1 MLFAL
6 GYLTGSIITL
16 GMSYGVVILYF
27 RYKQPIERKLF
38 QEESRLSPKGDFIQ
52 TPTDSEILRKDKIDK
67 LSKIKKEIRLGAIL
81 DEDIL

>member
-6 GYLTGSIITL
+6 GYLTGSIVTL
-16 GMSYGVVILYF
+16 SMAYGVIILYF
-27 RYKQPIERKLF
+27 RYKQPIERKLA
-38 QEESRLSPKGDFIQ
+38 QEESRLWPKGDFIQ

-67 LSKIKKEIRLGAIL
+67 LSKIKNEIRLGDIL